1 VGVCWGGR
9 GDKLRVE
16 IKRIIVVALDRTL
29 LTREGEARRKL
40 GDGEGGDVEE
50 GNECKCIIVQ

>member
-1 VGVCWGGR
+1 
-9 GDKLRVE
+9 
-16 IKRIIVVALDRTL
+16 VVALDRTVVAKK
-29 LTREGEARRKL
+29 GGAGRKV